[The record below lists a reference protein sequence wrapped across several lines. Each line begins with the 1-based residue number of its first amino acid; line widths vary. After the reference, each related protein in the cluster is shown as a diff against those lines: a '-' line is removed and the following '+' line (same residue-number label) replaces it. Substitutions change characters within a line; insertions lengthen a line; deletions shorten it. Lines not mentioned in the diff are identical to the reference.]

1 MSAIHHRNFWLIRLS
16 LAVGMLLVG
25 LSHSSLSASAAPP
38 PICMGNCKTA
48 DECDKDANDNPQA
61 VITKQ
66 TTIDCKAE
74 GMICCVVE
82 SEYSG
87 PAATQEAPAATPKAG
102 PAPAQANSYGFP
114 DLLQGAKIPELV
126 NRLVYA
132 TLSIVGALFFVMFLW
147 GGVMY
152 LTAGGTADRV
162 KKATQ
167 TLTNAVIGLVIVAF
181 SYMLVTFVINTIV
194 TGKEGNTES
203 QTPATSYSAPRSETA

>member
-1 MSAIHHRNFWLIRLS
+1 MSSIENNNYWLIRWS
-16 LAVGMLLVG
+16 LIVVTLLVG
-25 LSHSSLSASAAPP
+25 FSCLSLSASAAPAT
-38 PICMGNCKTA
+38 CLGKCETVEA
-48 DECDKDANDNPQA
+48 CDNAANDNPQA
-61 VITKQ
+61 IVTRQ
-66 TTIDCKAE
+66 TTEDCKTE
-74 GMICCVVE
+74 GKICCVIQSTPV
-82 SEYSG
+82 
-87 PAATQEAPAATPKAG
+87 APAAKPEAG

-132 TLSIVGALFFVMFLW
+132 TLSVVGALFFVMFLW

-181 SYMLVTFVINTIV
+181 SYALVTFVIDTIV
-194 TGKEGNTES
+194 KGQEGNTVTP
-203 QTPATSYSAPRSETA
+203 TPATSFSAPRSETA

>member
-1 MSAIHHRNFWLIRLS
+1 
-16 LAVGMLLVG
+16 
-25 LSHSSLSASAAPP
+25 
-38 PICMGNCKTA
+38 MGACATVEA
-48 DECDKDANDNPQA
+48 CDKAANDNPQA
-61 VITKQ
+61 VITRQ
-66 TTIDCKAE
+66 TTDDCKTE
-74 GMICCVVE
+74 GKICCVIK
-82 SEYSG
+82 SE
-87 PAATQEAPAATPKAG
+87 PVAPAAKPEAG